1 MGGAVRS
8 ELRKVFTTR
17 LWWGLLLGV
26 VFLDGLISFGFS
38 FLVGADLGGDNPSA
52 SPFLHPNAGTI
63 QLVFSAGFVYYLT
76 PLIPLTLGVLLIT
89 SEFRH
94 KTISATYLA
103 VPVRPVVVAAKLVAV
118 VVTGAMYALVHDLA
132 VVAAGGGVL
141 TLRGQ
146 PTFLDSGDVW
156 QTLGVSLLTFVCWA
170 LLGFGFGMLIQ
181 NQIAAI
187 LVGIGV
193 GFLAQIILGIVFG
206 LLSWDGVSRWLPGN
220 LSVGMLVTQDPT
232 NGAQASSGDPY
243 FSWWVSA
250 LLLTA
255 YGLALSIIGSW
266 IASRRDI
273 T

>member
-1 MGGAVRS
+1 MGGAIRS

-17 LWWGLLLGV
+17 LWWGLLLAV
-26 VFLDGLISFGFS
+26 VLLDGLISLGFS
-38 FLVGADLGGDNPSA
+38 FLVGRDFGGEGG

-63 QLVFSAGFVYYLT
+63 QLVFSAGFIYYLT

-103 VPVRPVVVAAKLVAV
+103 VPVRPVVIAAKLVAV
-118 VVTGAMYALVHDLA
+118 VVTGAIYALVHDGA

-141 TLRGQ
+141 ALRGQ
-146 PTFLDSGDVW
+146 PTFLDTGQVW
-156 QTLGVSLLTFVCWA
+156 QTLGISLLTFVCWA
-170 LLGFGFGMLIQ
+170 LLGFGFGVLIQ
-181 NQIAAI
+181 NQVAAL

-206 LLSWDGVSRWLPGN
+206 ILSWTSASKWLPGN

-232 NGAQASSGDPY
+232 NGASSDASSPY

-250 LLLTA
+250 IVLTA
-255 YGLALSIIGSW
+255 YGVGLAIIGSW
-266 IASRRDI
+266 ITSRRDI